1 MLKCAEMNEVNDAD
15 FILKQMK
22 WMFEFHM
29 VHIIYYYHIILS
41 YYYYTYVFF
50 WPLIVIHSKIASVMS
65 CEQAYRCVVTYQVD

>member
-1 MLKCAEMNEVNDAD
+1 
-15 FILKQMK
+15 
-22 WMFEFHM
+22 MFEFHM